1 MKELST
7 MPHNNTIFYQLFS
20 FIPRHRFDKKVSEL
34 GADEYCKYFTAWKQ
48 FLTVFYSQ
56 VTGKDSLREIESGLL
71 ANSNKL
77 YHLGLEAVPK
87 STLSEAMNR
96 RDSAIYEEI
105 FKETLQRTTSL
116 APKHEFRFDMP
127 LYVFDSTLIS
137 LALSVYDWAYY
148 RKKKGGIKLHF
159 QFDQSGHLPCFMVM
173 TDGKCHDMK
182 LARQTF
188 IIEPDSMYCFDKG
201 YYDLKWYKY
210 ISDSKAY
217 FVTRIKSNADILV
230 TGQHKEANPDKGI
243 MSDES
248 IEFCGHESSK
258 KYQGKLR
265 LIKYFDKETNKL
277 YSFITNNFKL
287 VASTIAEIYHQRWN
301 IETFFKWIKQ
311 NLKIKSFL
319 GTSQNA
325 VLTQIWI
332 ALIYYLLLSYIKF
345 LSKVNFG
352 LTEICRRVKECLM
365 ERRNLLELL
374 GLTKEKLGKPPN
386 WNVGM
391 MQPDLFGL

>member
-1 MKELST
+1 
-7 MPHNNTIFYQLFS
+7 MPHYNTTFYQLFS

-34 GADEYCKYFTAWKQ
+34 GADGYCKYFTAWRQ

-56 VTGKDSLREIESGLL
+56 VSGKDSLRDIESGLL
-71 ANSNKL
+71 ANKDKL
-77 YHLGLEAVPK
+77 YHIGLQTVPK

-96 RDSAIYEEI
+96 RDPVIYEEI
-105 FKETLQRTTSL
+105 FKEVLQRAMSL
-116 APKHEFRFDMP
+116 APKHEFRFEIP
-127 LYVFDSTLIS
+127 LYIFDSTLIS
-137 LALSVYDWAYY
+137 LTLSMYDWARY

-182 LARQTF
+182 LARNAFT
-188 IIEPDSMYCFDKG
+188 IEPDSMYCFDKG
-201 YYDLKWYKY
+201 YYDYRWYKH
-210 ISDSKAY
+210 INDSKAY
-217 FVTRIKSNADILV
+217 FVTRIKSNADIVV

-243 MSDES
+243 LSDEI
-248 IEFCGHESSK
+248 IEFSGYESSK
-258 KYQGKLR
+258 KYLGKLR
-265 LIKYFDKETNKL
+265 LIKYLDKKTNKL

-332 ALIYYLLLSYIKF
+332 ALIYYLVLSYIKF
-345 LSKVNFG
+345 ISKVNIG
-352 LTEICRRVKECLM
+352 LTEICRRIKECLM
-365 ERRNLLELL
+365 DRRSLLELL
-374 GLTKEKLGKPPN
+374 GLRREKLEKPPD

-391 MQPDLFGL
+391 MQPNLFEL

>member
-1 MKELST
+1 

-20 FIPRHRFDKKVSEL
+20 FIPRHRFDKIVNEL
-34 GADEYCKYFTAWKQ
+34 GSDEYCKYFTAWKQ

-71 ANSNKL
+71 ANNNKL
-77 YHLGLEAVPK
+77 YHLGLEAVAK
-87 STLSEAMNR
+87 STLGDAMNR
-96 RDSAIYEEI
+96 RDSVIYEEI
-105 FKETLQRTTSL
+105 FKETLKRTMSL
-116 APKHEFRFDMP
+116 APKHEFRFEMP

-137 LALSVYDWAYY
+137 LALSVYDWAHY

-159 QFDQSGHLPCFMVM
+159 QLDQSGLLPCFMVM

-182 LARQTF
+182 LARNAFQ
-188 IIEPDSMYCFDKG
+188 IEADSMYCFDKG
-201 YYDLKWYKY
+201 YYDLKWYKH

-217 FVTRIKSNADILV
+217 FVTRIKSNADIVV
-230 TGQHKEANPDKGI
+230 TGQHKEPNPEKGI
-243 MSDES
+243 ISDET
-248 IEFCGHESSK
+248 IQFIGYESSK
-258 KYQGKLR
+258 KYPDKLR
-265 LIKYFDKETNKL
+265 LIKYFDKETNKF

-287 VASTIAEIYHQRWN
+287 VASTIAEIYRQRWN

-311 NLKIKSFL
+311 NLKVKSFL

-332 ALIYYLLLSYIKF
+332 ALIYYILLSYIKF
-345 LSKVNFG
+345 LSKVKFG
-352 LTEICRRVKECLM
+352 LTEISRRIKECLM
-365 ERRNLLELL
+365 DRRNLLELL
-374 GLTKEKLGKPPN
+374 GLERKKLEKPPD
-386 WNVGM
+386 WNTGM